1 MGAFLYDFQIGV
13 LGGGGGLL
21 GRNHFRF
28 SKPFEVSPKERGKQ
42 VGDQGLQAKIHF
54 SWAGMHLAACEKI
67 HLAKANAPFE
77 KKFSL

>member
-13 LGGGGGLL
+13 LGGGGLL

-28 SKPFEVSPKERGKQ
+28 SKPFEVFPKERGQQ

-54 SWAGMHLAACEKI
+54 SWAGVHRTASEKPYFV
-67 HLAKANAPFE
+67 KANATFE
-77 KKFSL
+77 K